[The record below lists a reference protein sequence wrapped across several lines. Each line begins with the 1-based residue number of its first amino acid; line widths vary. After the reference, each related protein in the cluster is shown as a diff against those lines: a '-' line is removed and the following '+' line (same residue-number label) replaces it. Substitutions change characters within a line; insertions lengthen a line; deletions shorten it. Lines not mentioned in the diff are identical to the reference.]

1 MVKPI
6 PWDMPESLIDSEGVR
21 ARSTISAIPRLNTV
35 PVARPNRIAI
45 QTAQSLDPNKV
56 GAEIYKGSYQGVAG
70 TYAYDENGNLKQA
83 PITVLTFKNAAPTP
97 LASY

>member
-45 QTAQSLDPNKV
+45 QTAQSSGKYRMPQQERAAN
-56 GAEIYKGSYQGVAG
+56 AMAI
-70 TYAYDENGNLKQA
+70 TMRRPRP
-83 PITVLTFKNAAPTP
+83 PIAFSST
-97 LASY
+97 